1 MHIEQEIKTI
11 IEGLEFRYIHLV
23 DGYGLN
29 TLLPQLTKSKTV
41 FVVNFIS
48 EGSTFE
54 IDKYD
59 RRRETAQIQ
68 MILGDVVPFV
78 GAENQ
83 VGETET
89 IVTEADNVESI
100 SETMKTRIHQI
111 IGALNASGKFEPVKR
126 YRTRTF
132 PFRFDAYCTCVTLTF
147 ELTESAG
154 TCVTNE
160 IFN

>member
-11 IEGLEFRYIHLV
+11 IKGLGFRYIHLV

-29 TLLPQLTKSKTV
+29 TLLPQLTKLKTA
-41 FVVNFIS
+41 FVVNFVS

-59 RRRETAQIQ
+59 RRRETSQIQ
-68 MILGDVVPFV
+68 MVLGDVVPFV
-78 GAENQ
+78 GAEDQ
-83 VGETET
+83 IGETET

-100 SETMKTRIHQI
+100 SETMKTRVHQVI
-111 IGALNASGKFEPVKR
+111 NALNTSGKFKPVKR

-147 ELTESAG
+147 DLTESAG

-160 IFN
+160 TFK